1 MTLAECLSFTKAAS
15 EYGVS
20 QTAISQYIAGLEDRV
35 GVKLFERSPHQ
46 VRLTEAGKYYYE
58 QVCRIRKIYD
68 DTLQQLKTI
77 DSGCHGYLK
86 IGIGVYEYCSTE
98 DFFSKFLSRHPEI
111 KADIFQY
118 PYSELSE
125 KLRTGELDVIIGQP
139 HSRKKRIRVK
149 LQANGEI
156 LKKTA

>member
-1 MTLAECLSFTKAAS
+1 MVDARLYSLLKIIETGSYTKAAEQLS
-15 EYGVS
+15 LSQPAVS
-20 QTAISQYIAGLEDRV
+20 QHIRQLEDNL

-77 DSGCHGYLK
+77 DSGFHGYLK
-86 IGIGVYEYCSTE
+86 KGIGVYEYCSTE

-125 KLRTGELDVIIGQP
+125 KLRTG
-139 HSRKKRIRVK
+139 
-149 LQANGEI
+149 
-156 LKKTA
+156 